1 MIKVILFLAISTNY
15 YIRKPS
21 FIIFSPWIEKKI
33 WATFEDGFQHV
44 SVHLQDF
51 KQELFT
57 AKTEK
62 ELKKDALNLYEK
74 FEPTLFEEKLNQFLN
89 TNL

>member
-1 MIKVILFLAISTNY
+1 MIIPVRCFSCNNEIGNKYELYILLS
-15 YIRKPS
+15 R
-21 FIIFSPWIEKKI
+21 EVQ
-33 WATFEDGFQHV
+33 TFEDGVQHV
-44 SVHLQDF
+44 SVHLQAYR
-51 KQELFT
+51 QELFT

-74 FEPTLFEEKLNQFLN
+74 FEPTLFKEKLNQFLN